1 MLGWIFAS
9 SFVVSPSY
17 GGKKQ
22 RCFELDMV
30 ERTELGLLPTADG
43 LHLQVVSNLS
53 YMVVLEC
60 GKVVLG

>member
-1 MLGWIFAS
+1 MLEWIFTS
-9 SFVVSPSY
+9 IFVVSPSY
-17 GGKKQ
+17 GGKKH

-30 ERTELGLLPTADG
+30 EKTELGLLPTVDG
-43 LHLQVVSNLS
+43 LHLWLMSNLS

>member
-9 SFVVSPSY
+9 SFVLSPSY
-17 GGKKQ
+17 KGKKQ
-22 RCFELDMV
+22 RCFELDMI
-30 ERTELGLLPTADG
+30 EKIELGLLPFANG
-43 LHLQVVSNLS
+43 LHLWSMSNLS

>member
-9 SFVVSPSY
+9 SSVVFPSHE
-17 GGKKQ
+17 GKKH
-22 RCFELDMV
+22 RCFELDMI
-30 ERTELGLLPTADG
+30 EKTELGFLPIADG
-43 LHLQVVSNLS
+43 LHLWLVSNLS

>member
-17 GGKKQ
+17 VGKKQ

-30 ERTELGLLPTADG
+30 EKTELGLLPTADG
-43 LHLQVVSNLS
+43 LYLHVVSNLS
-53 YMVVLEC
+53 YMVVREC
-60 GKVVLG
+60 GRVVLG

>member
-17 GGKKQ
+17 RGKKQ
-22 RCFELDMV
+22 RCFELDMI
-30 ERTELGLLPTADG
+30 EKTKLGLLLIIDG
-43 LHLQVVSNLS
+43 LHLWLVSNLS

>member
-9 SFVVSPSY
+9 SFVVCPSY

-30 ERTELGLLPTADG
+30 EKTELGLLPTADG
-43 LHLQVVSNLS
+43 LHLWVVSNLS

>member
-9 SFVVSPSY
+9 SFVVFPSY

-22 RCFELDMV
+22 RCFELNMI
-30 ERTELGLLPTADG
+30 EKTKLGLLPTPNG
-43 LHLQVVSNLS
+43 LHMWLVSNLS

>member
-30 ERTELGLLPTADG
+30 EKTELGLLPTADG
-43 LHLQVVSNLS
+43 LHLWVVSNLS

>member
-17 GGKKQ
+17 EGKKQ
-22 RCFELDMV
+22 RCFELDMI
-30 ERTELGLLPTADG
+30 EKTKLGLLPIVDG
-43 LHLQVVSNLS
+43 LHLWLVSNLS
-53 YMVVLEC
+53 YMVVLKC

>member
-17 GGKKQ
+17 GGKKH
-22 RCFELDMV
+22 RCFELNMI
-30 ERTELGLLPTADG
+30 EKTELGFLLTVNG
-43 LHLQVVSNLS
+43 LHLWLVSNLS

>member
-9 SFVVSPSY
+9 NFVVSPLD
-17 GGKKQ
+17 GGKKHK
-22 RCFELDMV
+22 CFELDMI
-30 ERTELGLLPTADG
+30 EKPELSLLPTVDG
-43 LHLQVVSNLS
+43 LHLWLVFNLS

>member
-1 MLGWIFAS
+1 MLGWIFTS

-17 GGKKQ
+17 GGKKH
-22 RCFELDMV
+22 RCFELDMI
-30 ERTELGLLPTADG
+30 EKIELGPLPTADG
-43 LHLQVVSNLS
+43 LHLWLVSNLS

>member
-1 MLGWIFAS
+1 MLGWIFAN

-17 GGKKQ
+17 GGKKHGYL
-22 RCFELDMV
+22 ELDMI
-30 ERTELGLLPTADG
+30 EKTELGLLPTIDG
-43 LHLQVVSNLS
+43 LHLWLVSNLS